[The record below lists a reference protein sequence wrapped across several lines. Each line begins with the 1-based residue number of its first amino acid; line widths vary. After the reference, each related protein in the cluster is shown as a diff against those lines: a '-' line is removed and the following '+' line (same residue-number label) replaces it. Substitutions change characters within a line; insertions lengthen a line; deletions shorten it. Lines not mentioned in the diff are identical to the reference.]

1 MPLLSDNERIGLFSD
16 SSMAIQ
22 AQHPSRFFFNNS
34 NGQEASDCSLQPQD
48 TPFTNFTKAGLSSH
62 YSHIVSKFF
71 PSIPFNHHR
80 F

>member
-1 MPLLSDNERIGLFSD
+1 MYVMFSISYENLL
-16 SSMAIQ
+16 
-22 AQHPSRFFFNNS
+22 NS